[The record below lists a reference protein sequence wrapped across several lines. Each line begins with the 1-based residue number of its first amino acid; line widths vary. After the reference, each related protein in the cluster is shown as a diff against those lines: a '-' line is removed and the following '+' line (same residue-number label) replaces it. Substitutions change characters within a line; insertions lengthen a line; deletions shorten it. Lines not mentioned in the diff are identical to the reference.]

1 MLSETLS
8 LRNSLITEIPLLM
21 MDFDKSVF
29 MISRNCKGV
38 FFSLSLHPS
47 SFSTPHVKNVFGV
60 GGKQQFQSQ
69 IVSILTLHTLCQS
82 RKINTLYYYKIK
94 LGDILHQA
102 YLQAYNTRVSI
113 Q

>member
-38 FFSLSLHPS
+38 FSLSLHPS
-47 SFSTPHVKNVFGV
+47 SFSTPRVKNVFGV
-60 GGKQQFQSQ
+60 CSKQQFQSQ